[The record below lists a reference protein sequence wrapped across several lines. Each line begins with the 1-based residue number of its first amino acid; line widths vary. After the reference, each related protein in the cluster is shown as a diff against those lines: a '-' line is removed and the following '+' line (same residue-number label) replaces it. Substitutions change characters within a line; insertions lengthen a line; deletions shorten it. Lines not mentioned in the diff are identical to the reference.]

1 LLLAGVDSV
10 ADVAGIKERSTTL
23 ETADAT
29 RIDPQPSSE
38 DTRTANSTAAS
49 EQPFDATGGG
59 LTTELTVSGRPIPT
73 KDLAEPS
80 EQTLHRPKAGTLV
93 ERRTHASTDRCQE
106 SGSECHTRHG
116 CTNASAEQELL
127 VCHPAKPLLKS
138 SAVDS
143 HEQYPHFKKSAGA
156 ASRSPPPPEQAE
168 AKSWKP
174 YTHARPRAEQ
184 SESTSESQHSRRLFP
199 SSFVPHTS
207 MSHVLQAAI
216 HHPACCETPQF
227 VQVLVPAAHAPPF
240 AYSASTFWQ
249 ACGAERTTEA
259 VHQRWQLSSQAGATT
274 SYIYL
279 PDYHPAATA
288 LSMTYQSFETQGPR
302 HGDSSAFDSA
312 SSMFIPSTMAGHQV
326 NHPVP
331 AALWR

>member
-1 LLLAGVDSV
+1 LLVARCHSV

-23 ETADAT
+23 ETADAI

-38 DTRTANSTAAS
+38 DTRTENSTAAS
-49 EQPFDATGGG
+49 EQPFDAIGGG

-93 ERRTHASTDRCQE
+93 KRRTDASTDRCQE
-106 SGSECHTRHG
+106 TGSECPTRHG
-116 CTNASAEQELL
+116 CTNASPEL
-127 VCHPAKPLLKS
+127 CHPAKPPLTS

-156 ASRSPPPPEQAE
+156 ASRSTPPPEQAE
-168 AKSWKP
+168 AESWKP
-174 YTHARPRAEQ
+174 YIHARPRTEQ
-184 SESTSESQHSRRLFP
+184 SESTSETQHPRLLFP
-199 SSFVPHTS
+199 SSFVPQV
-207 MSHVLQAAI
+207 SHVLQATI
-216 HHPACCETPQF
+216 HRPACCETPQF

-240 AYSASTFWQ
+240 AYSASTLWQ

-259 VHQRWQLSSQAGATT
+259 VHQRCQLSSQADATT

-279 PDYHPAATA
+279 PDCLPAATGLPICRQVP
-288 LSMTYQSFETQGPR
+288 LSFKTQGPR
-302 HGDSSAFDSA
+302 RGNSYAFDSA
-312 SSMFIPSTMAGHQV
+312 SPMFIPSTMSVQHV